1 MGLIQVRDRNG
12 DRKVCGLKSYLI
24 VALNAERESRIL
36 VYKTCLASFEADD
49 NEIYVKNRKIIFQSK
64 KNFEYDH

>member
-36 VYKTCLASFEADD
+36 VYKTCVAISPVLKLTIMKFM
-49 NEIYVKNRKIIFQSK
+49 
-64 KNFEYDH
+64 